1 MADPVTW
8 FTALT
13 LTEQLLVGA
22 TVVAVGAAAYS
33 GYTTVQTADFNEKMA
48 RQEAEYQ
55 RQLGVANERRQRRA
69 LAKAQGEI
77 GVQAAGAGV
86 SLLSGSIMD
95 AFTESQKEGAL
106 DAIMIRTGAKNAQ
119 RGALVKAEQFD
130 FAGDATIV
138 STGLDIAST
147 SLSGASKVSGG
158 ISPGGSGK
166 LAGAD
171 RDY

>member
-8 FTALT
+8 FAALS

-33 GYTTVQTADFNEKMA
+33 GYTTAQTADFNEKMA

-55 RQLGVANERRQRRA
+55 RQLGDLKEKRQRRA
-69 LAKAQGEI
+69 LKKAQGEI
-77 GVQAAGAGV
+77 GVAAAGAGV
-86 SLLSGSIMD
+86 SLLSGSIVD

-119 RGALVKAEQFD
+119 RGALIKAEQFD
-130 FAGDATIV
+130 FAGDAAIV
-138 STGLDIAST
+138 GAGLDIAST
-147 SLSGASKVSGG
+147 TLSGAS
-158 ISPGGSGK
+158 K